1 MGELEYFVGFKIKCD
16 LTNMTLNIS
25 QTHLITQMT
34 QGFNRNIKSLMTLN
48 AIATSHKGF
57 LGNRKTYTKRLKN
70 IQKQY
75 RSSIVSLLY
84 LVKNLQP
91 ELSNTIFELSKYLDE
106 EIMIHYKALL
116 RTIRYIIDTKYYFY

>member
-1 MGELEYFVGFKIKCD
+1 MSELEDIIGCKIKRD
-16 LTNMTLNIS
+16 LANMTLKIS

-48 AIATSHKGF
+48 AIDTSHKGF
-57 LGNRKTYTKRLKN
+57 LGSRKTYTKRLKN

-84 LVKNLQP
+84 LVKKLQP

-106 EIMIHYKALL
+106 EIMIRYKALL